1 MIEENLLKEILDDIE
16 KCEEGQ
22 KTKDGSKELVNSLM
36 IKYSVLDSDF
46 KKNISVGARAISV
59 GEKDFRRELLGIKA
73 WLEGYIIKNTDS
85 KKTRLQMKIINDIK
99 KLEKHKDMSD
109 EKLEDLHEEIVNYYH
124 SKILDFGKNLYGYNY
139 EHEFFHKDLLGKD
152 SIIANFK
159 AISSKLQAFYDAG
172 CKNGMKHK
180 QEPLVQATF
189 SNQNN
194 SNINV
199 NVTLDIV
206 YENAQKEIDDI
217 TTFTG
222 EEIKEIQENLLE
234 LKNIVNNNESKRSKW
249 DKAKAIFTF
258 ALDKGID
265 VALAFLPMMNFLK

>member
-99 KLEKHKDMSD
+99 KL
-109 EKLEDLHEEIVNYYH
+109 
-124 SKILDFGKNLYGYNY
+124 
-139 EHEFFHKDLLGKD
+139 
-152 SIIANFK
+152 A
-159 AISSKLQAFYDAG
+159 
-172 CKNGMKHK
+172 
-180 QEPLVQATF
+180 
-189 SNQNN
+189 
-194 SNINV
+194 
-199 NVTLDIV
+199 
-206 YENAQKEIDDI
+206 
-217 TTFTG
+217 
-222 EEIKEIQENLLE
+222 
-234 LKNIVNNNESKRSKW
+234 
-249 DKAKAIFTF
+249 
-258 ALDKGID
+258 
-265 VALAFLPMMNFLK
+265 